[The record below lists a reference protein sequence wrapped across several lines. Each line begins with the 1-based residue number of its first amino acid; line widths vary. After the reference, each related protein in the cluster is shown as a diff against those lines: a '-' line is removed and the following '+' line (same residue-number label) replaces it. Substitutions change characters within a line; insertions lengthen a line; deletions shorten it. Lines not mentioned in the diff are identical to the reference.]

1 MNKLNHKEL
10 QSKITVVL
18 SENLFNTSFH
28 NTLENYYECIYNN
41 FEFENEDRLILN
53 NVLFKELNLFSNIAQ
68 QKVNLSNCG
77 IDFPILLGN
86 TNSFQKKIMIVAMDP
101 KRNAQHHDEIS
112 LSTVFSLHNKNDRNT
127 KKNDY
132 WRFIEPLT
140 KSNLVYITDVYK
152 LYYEYQEQN
161 KTLLSNKDKSFT
173 GNNSEYYALHK
184 FILNEE
190 IKIIQPD
197 MIITLGIESANALK
211 SIQNI
216 QSKEIL
222 ETINNITYLFMP
234 HISRTVTQNI
244 QTIANLFISIGLLKN
259 NNEMNELG
267 KKIQHFK
274 KQLFI

>member
-1 MNKLNHKEL
+1 M
-10 QSKITVVL
+10 
-18 SENLFNTSFH
+18 
-28 NTLENYYECIYNN
+28 
-41 FEFENEDRLILN
+41 
-53 NVLFKELNLFSNIAQ
+53 
-68 QKVNLSNCG
+68 
-77 IDFPILLGN
+77 
-86 TNSFQKKIMIVAMDP
+86 
-101 KRNAQHHDEIS
+101 
-112 LSTVFSLHNKNDRNT
+112 
-127 KKNDY
+127 
-132 WRFIEPLT
+132 
-140 KSNLVYITDVYK
+140 
-152 LYYEYQEQN
+152 YYEYQEQN